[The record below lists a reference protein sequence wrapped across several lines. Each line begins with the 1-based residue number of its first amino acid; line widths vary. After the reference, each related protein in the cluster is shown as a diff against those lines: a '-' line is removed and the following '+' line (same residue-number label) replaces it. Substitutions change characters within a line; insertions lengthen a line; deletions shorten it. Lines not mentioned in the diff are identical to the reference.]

1 MDTKEELVKHIRGW
15 IQIDNEINALQ
26 KKAKTVEGRKKG
38 LDDFFG

>member
-26 KKAKTVEGRKKG
+26 KKAKSRIHPVA
-38 LDDFFG
+38 DH